1 MINLLPSHGFLTMEL
16 LCSEILLTR
25 LQDFLPPEDWDVFN
39 CCSIMCRD
47 CTIHL
52 VTFHGFPGS
61 YESDSDT
68 GAEITLAI
76 SAAQRYL
83 YQVSS
88 RQELQVA
95 LR

>member
-1 MINLLPSHGFLTMEL
+1 MEL
-16 LCSEILLTR
+16 LCSDILLTR
-25 LQDFLPPEDWDVFN
+25 LQEFLPPEDWDVFN
-39 CCSIMCRD
+39 CCNIMCRD

-68 GAEITLAI
+68 GTEMTVAI
-76 SAAQRYL
+76 PAAQRYL

-95 LR
+95 QR